1 MRSSTFPVIPAGCAF
16 ALALALLPGCA
27 TEPTPAVRAASTER
41 LQCDGDATSVAA
53 TALLRSNDVLQIHP
67 LYSHVLVL
75 PNNAEERVTGAKLLV
90 RPPQG
95 MSADEMTRV
104 LQCHSAHVLLQEVNG
119 AEVANDPFWL
129 SDRWVHILVTPEN
142 GNFAVTVMAD
152 TVHDNIEIFG
162 RASRYASDHMIV
174 TNAVP

>member
-1 MRSSTFPVIPAGCAF
+1 M
-16 ALALALLPGCA
+16 
-27 TEPTPAVRAASTER
+27 
-41 LQCDGDATSVAA
+41 QCDGEATSVAA
-53 TALLRSNDVLQIHP
+53 TALLRSNDVLRVQP
-67 LYSHVLVL
+67 LYSHVLIL

-104 LQCHSAHVLLQEVNG
+104 LQCHSARVVLQKVNG
-119 AEVANDPFWL
+119 AEIANDPFWL

-162 RASRYASDHMIV
+162 RASRYASDHMLV
-174 TNAVP
+174 ANAVP

>member
-1 MRSSTFPVIPAGCAF
+1 MRSMFPVIPAGCAF
-16 ALALALLPGCA
+16 SLALALIPGCA
-27 TEPTPAVRAASTER
+27 TEPPPAVRAAATER

-53 TALLRSNDVLQIHP
+53 TALLRSNDVLEIRP

-90 RPPQG
+90 RPPPG
-95 MSADEMTRV
+95 MTAEQMTRV
-104 LQCHSAHVLLQEVNG
+104 LQCHSARMVQQEVNG

-129 SDRWVHILVTPEN
+129 SDRWVQILVTPES

-162 RASRYASDHMIV
+162 RASRYASDHMLV
-174 TNAVP
+174 TNAMP